1 VDNRIATAPSRAR
14 SLLSL
19 FSGVPITAAPNVA
32 QIPLDEKQN
41 QQSRRQFFSRRKEI
55 CIEKTRNQF
64 HVYYGHDD
72 PTHGGY
78 LRRVQQQ
85 LSGRV
90 GKEVLL
96 ISVSVDPIN
105 DVRPRMKPCLSRL
118 NAKTGIDTI
127 SSDIESLYAATS
139 RIPPGSGSA
148 AGLRQRKQR
157 LTTACRHL
165 RSFRRLRRSVRHLHR
180 SVRRTVHSF
189 RHLRWSVH
197 SFRHLRP
204 SGRSLCWPRR
214 NHGC

>member
-1 VDNRIATAPSRAR
+1 MQHDIAQTSALAEEARTAGAASVDNRIATAPSRAR

-41 QQSRRQFFSRRKEI
+41 QQSRRLFFSRRKEI

-96 ISVSVDPIN
+96 ISVSVDPIT
-105 DVRPRMKPCLSRL
+105 M
-118 NAKTGIDTI
+118 
-127 SSDIESLYAATS
+127 
-139 RIPPGSGSA
+139 
-148 AGLRQRKQR
+148 
-157 LTTACRHL
+157 
-165 RSFRRLRRSVRHLHR
+165 F
-180 SVRRTVHSF
+180 
-189 RHLRWSVH
+189 
-197 SFRHLRP
+197 
-204 SGRSLCWPRR
+204 GRE
-214 NHGC
+214 